1 MKVLVDVLVPV
12 LNDKLPVVP
21 VVPVL
26 NDDPEPVVPVL
37 NDVPEPLIELITEV
51 IIEPVFDV
59 CGLFDDWSLVNAPA
73 VPPLF
78 AFIVLIPLI
87 EFVLLLDA
95 KLLLIEDIP
104 ELAPPKLSNPVKM
117 PPEFN
122 VLINAL
128 GSITDMGV
136 ELKLG
141 AGGETIFKSLN
152 KS

>member
-1 MKVLVDVLVPV
+1 MFV
-12 LNDKLPVVP
+12 
-21 VVPVL
+21 
-26 NDDPEPVVPVL
+26 
-37 NDVPEPLIELITEV
+37 
-51 IIEPVFDV
+51 
-59 CGLFDDWSLVNAPA
+59 
-73 VPPLF
+73 
-78 AFIVLIPLI
+78 FIVLIPLI